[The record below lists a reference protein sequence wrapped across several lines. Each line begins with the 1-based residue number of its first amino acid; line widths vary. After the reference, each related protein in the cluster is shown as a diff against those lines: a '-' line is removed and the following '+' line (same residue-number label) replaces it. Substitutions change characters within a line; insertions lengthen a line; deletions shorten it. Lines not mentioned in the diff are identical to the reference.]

1 MNMNV
6 ACPEGYEPD
15 AAILAKAQ
23 SLAKENAAKLIIT
36 RKPIEAV
43 KGADVLYTDVWV
55 SMGEDAEREKRM
67 KAFQGYQISSTL
79 LKAANR
85 DAVVMHCLP
94 AHRGLEI
101 TDDVIEGEQSIVW
114 QQGANKLYG
123 AAGVLEFCLK

>member
-1 MNMNV
+1 
-6 ACPEGYEPD
+6 
-15 AAILAKAQ
+15 
-23 SLAKENAAKLIIT
+23 
-36 RKPIEAV
+36 
-43 KGADVLYTDVWV
+43 
-55 SMGEDAEREKRM
+55 MGEDAEREKRM